1 MSMYQLLPSPSIAIP
16 VIPFATWTDGFTNE
30 EINKIISIGD
40 RLALNN
46 AVVGDADGISIHTS
60 IRYSKTGWMS
70 LNTETQ
76 FIYDKLFFIAR
87 QLNGQFFDFDIWGFA
102 EALQYTIYDSSNA
115 HYTWH
120 VDHGDGTGPSPRKL
134 SLVLQLSDP
143 CDYEGGDL
151 EILTSPEPMKIN
163 KQKGLVAAFPSYV
176 LHRVTPVT
184 RGIRKTL
191 VVWLTGPRF
200 K

>member
-1 MSMYQLLPSPSIAIP
+1 MSMYQLTPSPSIAIP
-16 VIPFATWTDGFTNE
+16 VIPFATWTGGFTND

-46 AVVGDADGISIHTS
+46 AVLDGNQIQTS
-60 IRYSKTGWMS
+60 IRDSKTGWIS
-70 LNTETQ
+70 LTPETE
-76 FIYDKLFFIAR
+76 FLYEKLGFIAR
-87 QLNGQFFDFDIWGFA
+87 QLNGQFFDFDIWGFS
-102 EALQYTIYDSSNA
+102 EDLQYTIYDSSNA

-120 VDHGDGTGPSPRKL
+120 VDHGVNVGPSPRKL
-134 SLVLQLSDP
+134 SLVLQLSEP
-143 CDYEGGDL
+143 HEYEGGDL
-151 EILTSPEPMKIN
+151 EILTSPDPVKID
-163 KQKGLVAAFPSYV
+163 KQKGLIAAFPSYV

-184 RGIRKTL
+184 RGIRKTI

>member
-16 VIPFATWTDGFTNE
+16 VIPFATWTGGFTDE
-30 EINKIISIGD
+30 EINKIINIGD
-40 RLALNN
+40 RLALNE
-46 AVVGDADGISIHTS
+46 ATIGDGQIYST
-60 IRYSKTGWMS
+60 IRESKTGWIS
-70 LNTETQ
+70 LTPETT
-76 FIYDKLFFIAR
+76 FLYDKLGYIAR

-102 EALQYTIYDSSNA
+102 EDLQYTIYDSSNA

-120 VDHGDGTGPSPRKL
+120 VDHGGNVSFSPRKL

-143 CDYEGGDL
+143 SDYAGGDL
-151 EILTSPEPMKIN
+151 EIFTNSEPIKID
-163 KQKGLVAAFPSYV
+163 KQKGLIAAFPSYA

-184 RGIRKTL
+184 RGIRKTI

>member
-1 MSMYQLLPSPSIAIP
+1 MYQLTPSPSIAIP

-30 EINKIISIGD
+30 EINKIIDIGD

-46 AVVGDADGISIHTS
+46 AVVGGALQIQPT
-60 IRYSKTGWMS
+60 IRDSKTGWIS
-70 LNTETQ
+70 LNDETA
-76 FIYDKLFFIAR
+76 FLYEKLGYIAR
-87 QLNGQFFDFDIWGFA
+87 HLNGQFFDFDIWGFS
-102 EALQYTIYDSSNA
+102 EDLQYTIYDSSNA

-120 VDHGDGTGPSPRKL
+120 VDHGGNVGISPRKL

-143 CDYEGGDL
+143 HEYDGGDL
-151 EILTSPEPMKIN
+151 EILASSEPTKIT

-184 RGIRKTL
+184 RGVRKTI

>member
-1 MSMYQLLPSPSIAIP
+1 MYQLLPSPSIAIP
-16 VIPFATWTDGFTNE
+16 VIPFATWTGGFTNE
-30 EINKIISIGD
+30 EINKIINIGD
-40 RLALNN
+40 RLALND
-46 AVVGDADGISIHTS
+46 AVVGDALQLQPT
-60 IRYSKTGWMS
+60 IRDSKTGWIS
-70 LNTETQ
+70 LTPETK
-76 FIYDKLFFIAR
+76 FLYDQLGHIAR

-102 EALQYTIYDSSNA
+102 EDLQYTIYDSSNA

-120 VDHGDGTGPSPRKL
+120 VDHGGNVGISPRKL

-143 CDYEGGDL
+143 SEYEGGDL
-151 EILTSPEPMKIN
+151 ELLTDSEPLKVD
-163 KQKGLVAAFPSYV
+163 KQKGLVTAFPSYV

-184 RGIRKTL
+184 RGIRKTI

>member
-1 MSMYQLLPSPSIAIP
+1 MYQLLPPPSIAIP
-16 VIPFATWTDGFTNE
+16 VIPFATWTGGFTDE
-30 EINKIISIGD
+30 EISKIISIGD

-46 AVVGDADGISIHTS
+46 AVIGDGQIQTT
-60 IRYSKTGWMS
+60 IRDSKTGWIS
-70 LNTETQ
+70 LTPETT
-76 FIYDKLFFIAR
+76 FLYEKLGYIAR
-87 QLNGQFFDFDIWGFA
+87 QLNGQFFDFDVWGFA
-102 EALQYTIYDSSNA
+102 EDLQYTIYDSSNS

-120 VDHGDGTGPSPRKL
+120 VDHGLDSCNSPRKL

-143 CDYEGGDL
+143 SEYQGGDL
-151 EILTSPEPMKIN
+151 EIFANSEPVKID

-184 RGIRKTL
+184 RGIRKTV

>member
-1 MSMYQLLPSPSIAIP
+1 MSAYKLLPPPSIALP
-16 VIPFATWTDGFTNE
+16 VTPFATWTGGFTNE
-30 EINKIISIGD
+30 EINRVISIGD

-46 AVVGDADGISIHTS
+46 AVVGGNLQIQTS
-60 IRYSKTGWMS
+60 IRDSKTGWIS
-70 LNTETQ
+70 LNADTE
-76 FIYDKLFFIAR
+76 FLYEKLGFIAR
-87 QLNGQFFDFDIWGFA
+87 QLNGQFFGYDIWGFS
-102 EALQYTIYDSSNA
+102 EDLQYTIYDTSNA

-120 VDHGDGTGPSPRKL
+120 VDHGISISDAPRKL

-143 CDYEGGDL
+143 YEYEGGDL
-151 EILTSPEPMKIN
+151 EILTGSEPIQIHKE
-163 KQKGLVAAFPSYV
+163 KGLVAAFPSYV

-184 RGIRKTL
+184 RGIRKTV

>member
-1 MSMYQLLPSPSIAIP
+1 MSTYQLQPSPSVAIP

-30 EINKIISIGD
+30 EISKIIDIGD
-40 RLALNN
+40 RLAINN
-46 AVVGDADGISIHTS
+46 SVIGDGEIYAP
-60 IRYSKTGWMS
+60 IRDSKTGWIS
-70 LNTETQ
+70 LTPETE
-76 FIYDKLFFIAR
+76 FLYEKLGYIAR
-87 QLNGQFFDFDIWGFA
+87 QLNGQFFDFDIWGFS
-102 EALQYTIYDSSNA
+102 EDLQYTIYDSSNA

-120 VDHGDGTGPSPRKL
+120 VDHGGNVSRSPRKL

-143 CDYEGGDL
+143 QDYEGGDL
-151 EILTSPEPMKIN
+151 EVLTNSEPLKIH

-184 RGIRKTL
+184 RGVRKTI